1 MNNSFGGVQMCK
13 VASKEFKAVVIR
25 SNGLFKDYARLVPEA
40 AQAFLKQGH
49 LVQNS
54 SGLEAAFYEPKRG
67 EDHLE
72 GTFFTGYLVHEKA
85 ELLPNGME
93 YIEARHTYASIRGKT
108 SDMGDLHTRLNNW
121 ISENNRQ
128 QSIDHYIIEIYYPAA
143 NEEEEVEVFI
153 PIKD

>member
-1 MNNSFGGVQMCK
+1 MCN

-25 SNGLFKDYARLVPEA
+25 NRGLFKDYAHLVPEA

-54 SGLEAAFYEPKRG
+54 SGLEVAFYEPKRG

-85 ELLPNGME
+85 ETLPNGME
-93 YIEARHTYASIRGKT
+93 YIDAVHTYASIRGKT
-108 SDMGDLHTRLNNW
+108 SEMGDLHSRLTRWLN
-121 ISENNRQ
+121 ENNRQ
-128 QSIDHYIIEIYYPAA
+128 QSIDHYIIEVFYPAPY
-143 NEEEEVEVFI
+143 EEEEVEVFI

>member
-1 MNNSFGGVQMCK
+1 MNNSLGGVQMCK

-85 ELLPNGME
+85 EMLPNGME

-108 SDMGDLHTRLNNW
+108 ADMGDLHTRLNNW

>member
-1 MNNSFGGVQMCK
+1 MCK

-85 ELLPNGME
+85 EMLPNGME

-108 SDMGDLHTRLNNW
+108 ADMGDLHTRLNNW

-143 NEEEEVEVFI
+143 NKEEEVEVFI